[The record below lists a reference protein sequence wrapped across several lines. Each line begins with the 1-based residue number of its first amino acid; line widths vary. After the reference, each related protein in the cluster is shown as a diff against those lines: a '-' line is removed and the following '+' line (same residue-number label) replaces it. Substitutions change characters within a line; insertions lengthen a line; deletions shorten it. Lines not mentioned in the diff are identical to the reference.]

1 MRVLAWLLCL
11 GCLLPA
17 LARAAAPEREAW
29 SGSIVYELKYGSAGL
44 PLGRTEHRWRIDERQ
59 YALHTDVSTTGLV
72 AMLKAFS
79 YRQFS
84 RGEVGGLGL
93 HPLRLEVSQSGKR
106 DESAEFDWK
115 GGEVVIRRGEGKIR
129 RAAIRPGDQDVLS
142 LWHQVRWLPVD
153 SPAAML
159 VATNKAAVQVRIEWQ
174 GVERLTLPAGEFSA
188 RKLRVLADDRALDL
202 EIWLSDDPRRL
213 PLRVRMTE
221 RKGDVIDQLAREIR
235 LGNSN

>member
-1 MRVLAWLLCL
+1 MRALAWLLCVV
-11 GCLLPA
+11 CLMPA
-17 LARAAAPEREAW
+17 WAGAAAPQREAW

-44 PLGRTEHRWRIDERQ
+44 PLGRTEHRWQIDEQQ
-59 YALHTDVSTTGLV
+59 YSLHTEVSTTGLV
-72 AMLKAFS
+72 AMLKSFS

-84 RGEVGGLGL
+84 RGEVSRLGL
-93 HPLRLEVSQSGKR
+93 RPVRLDVSQSGKR

-129 RAAIRPGDQDVLS
+129 RAPIQPGDQDVLS

-174 GVERLTLPAGEFSA
+174 GVERLSLPAGEFVA
-188 RKLRVLADDRALDL
+188 RKLQVLADDRALDL
-202 EIWLSDDPRRL
+202 EIWLSDDARRL

-235 LGNSN
+235 LGSAN